1 MANEV
6 EVRYLKD
13 KDGETFIPM
22 AHADYVIGL
31 PDELAQRLNHLENN
45 NYYLSNRVIEL
56 EQEIESLKG
65 GL

>member
-1 MANEV
+1 MEIKA

-31 PDELAQRLNHLENN
+31 PDDLSQRLNYLENS
-45 NYYLSNRVIEL
+45 NYYLSNKVIEL
-56 EQEIESLKG
+56 EQEIESIKG
-65 GL
+65 GY

>member
-1 MANEV
+1 
-6 EVRYLKD
+6 
-13 KDGETFIPM
+13 M

-31 PDELAQRLNHLENN
+31 PDELAQRLNYLENN
-45 NYYLSNRVIEL
+45 NYYLSNKVIEL